1 MTIFLLAAMI
11 PLVVLKMSGFAF
23 LRRNDRQ
30 IKEEREDAI
39 GSTLALIVP
48 VFFAAC
54 FVCYCATAI
63 LCSDA
68 VIEQSTPLAAVSDS
82 DQLKGSFILGSGSIS
97 NQKVYNYY
105 TVNENGSVSPGSIS
119 ASPDVS
125 ILQDSELKD
134 KGFITVYKTGP
145 SARNLYYLKLL
156 GLPPEYTYKRTELR
170 VPVGTVR
177 FLFAVR

>member
-1 MTIFLLAAMI
+1 MTIVLLAAMI
-11 PLVVLKMSGFAF
+11 PLIVLKLSGFAF

-30 IKEEREDAI
+30 TKKEREDSI
-39 GSTLALIVP
+39 GLTLAIIGP
-48 VFFAAC
+48 VLLMAG
-54 FVCYCATAI
+54 FVCQIVTEN
-63 LCSDA
+63 LCNDA
-68 VIEQSTPLAAVSDS
+68 VIEQSTPLAAVSNS
-82 DQLKGSFILGSGSIS
+82 DQLKGSFILGSGSFS
-97 NQKVYNYY
+97 NEKVYNYY
-105 TVNENGSVSPGSIS
+105 TVNENGSVSPGYIN
-119 ASPDVS
+119 ATPDVS

-156 GLPPEYTYKRTELR
+156 GLPPVYTYKRTELR